1 LRNFDFPL
9 LHIDIHGKYNRKDNS
24 DMDLG
29 ISSLIVHFK
38 SEEDASFAMGLSAY
52 LTEAFNNCFKGRLFN
67 KIEARCEPECYLSG
81 YWGGGVYTMTE

>member
-1 LRNFDFPL
+1 
-9 LHIDIHGKYNRKDNS
+9 
-24 DMDLG
+24 MDLG

-81 YWGGGVYTMTE
+81 YWGGGVYTMTEQAVKMGIPSF